1 MLPFHGRHT
10 GSNPVPTTT
19 SRDRAEVAHKAH
31 NLGVGGS
38 IPSPATNGDLAQL
51 ARASDLHS
59 EGQRFD
65 SVILHTISHKRI
77 GIALLQLNKMQ
88 VVDSSERR
96 AT

>member
-38 IPSPATNGDLAQL
+38 IPPPATNGGLAQL
-51 ARASDLHS
+51 ARATALHAV
-59 EGQRFD
+59 GQRFD
-65 SVILHTISHKRI
+65 SVILHKEVSQY
-77 GIALLQLNKMQ
+77 AFQS
-88 VVDSSERR
+88 D
-96 AT
+96 